1 MTDKVY
7 NILKYCALIAIPA
20 IGTFYT
26 TIASLWGWPYIT
38 EVSGTILA
46 FDTLLGAFIGIS
58 SARYQPEMDGV
69 LHVNPNTKETYAAHR
84 VRRRQG
90 HDASEGSGKPGHVTR
105 RKI

>member
-58 SARYQPEMDGV
+58 SARYQPTTDGV
-69 LHVNPNTKETYAAHR
+69 LHVNPSTQETYAALTTPTDT
-84 VRRRQG
+84 VVQNG
-90 HDASEGSGKPGHVTR
+90 TMLLKVQESPDM
-105 RKI
+105 

>member
-26 TIASLWGWPYIT
+26 TISSLWGWPYIT

-58 SARYQPEMDGV
+58 SARYQPAADGV
-69 LHVNPNTKETYAAHR
+69 LHINPSTKETYAALTTPTDT
-84 VRRRQG
+84 VLANGTMVLKVQESP
-90 HDASEGSGKPGHVTR
+90 DM
-105 RKI
+105 

>member
-58 SARYQPEMDGV
+58 SARYQPETDGV
-69 LHVNPNTKETYAAHR
+69 LHVNPNTKEPYAALTTPTES
-84 VRRRQG
+84 VISNGIMTLKVQ
-90 HDASEGSGKPGHVTR
+90 ENPEL
-105 RKI
+105 

>member
-26 TIASLWGWPYIT
+26 TIASLWGWSYIT

-58 SARYQPEMDGV
+58 SARYQPETDGV
-69 LHVNPNTKETYAAHR
+69 LHVNPNTKETYAALATPTES
-84 VRRRQG
+84 VISKGTMTLKVQ
-90 HDASEGSGKPGHVTR
+90 ENPEL
-105 RKI
+105 

>member
-58 SARYQPEMDGV
+58 SARYQPETDGV
-69 LHVNPNTKETYAAHR
+69 LHVNPNTKETYAALTTPTSS
-84 VRRRQG
+84 VISNGIMTLKVQ
-90 HDASEGSGKPGHVTR
+90 ENPEL
-105 RKI
+105 

>member
-7 NILKYCALIAIPA
+7 NILKWCALIAIPA

-58 SARYQPEMDGV
+58 SARYQPETDGV
-69 LHVNPNTKETYAAHR
+69 LHVNPNTKETYAALTTPT
-84 VRRRQG
+84 
-90 HDASEGSGKPGHVTR
+90 DAVIDKGAMLLKVQESPDM
-105 RKI
+105 